1 MDANDVH
8 SVWPKVGKAA
18 PWTNV
23 DYNCST
29 AEIGYHEGVYTL
41 LASIVCEK

>member
-23 DYNCST
+23 DYT
-29 AEIGYHEGVYTL
+29 AEIGHHEGMYTL